1 MADENR
7 TASRHLEESLRKEPY
22 KYGFFQLMRLL
33 ECAYKDKPRLGR
45 STRPVDDPVRLGQEV
60 SLTFESSTLSSF
72 TQGKNGLPP
81 RLTGRFLGLFGA
93 NGPLPLHL
101 TEYVRERIH
110 HYRDHTLAR
119 FADMFHH
126 RMMCLFYRAW
136 ADTEP
141 AVNFDRP
148 ESDRF
153 AGYVGSLAGL
163 GLESLHER
171 DDMPDL
177 AKLYY
182 AGYLSCQAKHAEGLR
197 AMLADYFRLP
207 VNIEE
212 FVGEWLDIQA
222 SDLTRLGETPRTGEL
237 GVSAILGSRVWA
249 CQHKFRIR
257 LGPLS
262 LAEYQS
268 LLPTGYRIGQLI
280 AVVRNYIGD
289 ELVWDVNLVLKREQV
304 PGTRLDGQTG
314 LGWTSW
320 LGDRHESADADDLM
334 LNPLWNGLTAT
345 QA

>member
-1 MADENR
+1 MAGENR
-7 TASRHLEESLRKEPY
+7 TASHHLEESLAKEPY
-22 KYGFFQLMRLL
+22 KYGFFRLMRLL
-33 ECAYKDKPRLGR
+33 ECAYRDKPRLGR
-45 STRPVDDPVRLGQEV
+45 SARPVDDPVRLGQEV
-60 SLTFESSTLSSF
+60 SLAFESSTLSAF
-72 TQGKNGLPP
+72 TPGKDGLPP
-81 RLTGRFLGLFGA
+81 RLTGRFLGLFGT

-101 TEYVRERIH
+101 TEYVHERIH

-119 FADMFHH
+119 FADIFHH
-126 RMMCLFYRAW
+126 RMLCLFYRAW

-141 AVNFDRP
+141 TVSFDRP

-153 AGYVGSLAGL
+153 ADYVGSLAGL

-171 DDMPDL
+171 DAMPDL
-177 AKLYY
+177 SKFYY

-197 AMLADYFRLP
+197 AMLADYFGLP
-207 VNIEE
+207 VGIEE
-212 FVGEWLDIQA
+212 FVGEWLDIPA

-237 GVSAILGSRVWA
+237 GVSAILGTRVWA

-268 LLPTGYRIGQLI
+268 LLPNGYRIGQLI

-289 ELVWDVNLVLKREQV
+289 ELVWDVNLVLKKEQV

-320 LGDRHESADADDLM
+320 LGDRRENTDADDLL
-334 LNPLWNGLTAT
+334 LNPFWASLNTA
-345 QA
+345 